1 MVEFLNV
8 VKVELVRSFNH
19 SENNVYEFVANTF
32 SYIPQLTDSDAGSFW
47 NWDKTLV
54 IDLPADEVLRLFSIE
69 RKAIVMIRTSD
80 RRFYKI
86 GTIEVPARVQISS
99 NITSANLIIKCKM
112 LTDPLL

>member
-19 SENNVYEFVANTF
+19 SENNVYEFVAN
-32 SYIPQLTDSDAGSFW
+32 
-47 NWDKTLV
+47 TLV

-80 RRFYKI
+80 RRFYNI

>member
-1 MVEFLNV
+1 M
-8 VKVELVRSFNH
+8 
-19 SENNVYEFVANTF
+19 
-32 SYIPQLTDSDAGSFW
+32 
-47 NWDKTLV
+47 